1 VKIFGEIYQV
11 EARVEVM
18 TGFSG
23 HADRDGLLAWA
34 GAMRKKPA
42 RTFVVHGEE
51 EVALE
56 FAATLERQLGFAGV
70 RVPALHESVEI

>member
-1 VKIFGEIYQV
+1 
-11 EARVEVM
+11 M

-23 HADRDGLLAWA
+23 HADRDELLAWA

-51 EVALE
+51 EVALG
-56 FAATLERQLGFAGV
+56 FAKNLESKLGFGNV
-70 RVPALHESVEI
+70 KVPAVHESFEF